1 MSALGRPGITWRE
14 RVANL
19 RRALGREPTLDE
31 LLAVAASH
39 TMTPAERQAQ
49 RESWVRA
56 MRSTGDPRLD

>member
-1 MSALGRPGITWRE
+1 MSGLGKPGITWRE

-19 RRALGREPTLDE
+19 RVSLGRDPTLQE
-31 LLAVAASH
+31 LLEVNAIH
-39 TMTPAERQAQ
+39 TMTPDEVQAQ